1 MDPRE
6 MRHVSKAFALWLF
19 DLALHCF
26 LKMSMK
32 SSRALLTL
40 SLLLLW
46 VLSLVEALYIN
57 TFFFFFFLNAY
68 NQSVTAA
75 KDLMT
80 TVWILARPLWSLDH
94 SRLISLL

>member
-6 MRHVSKAFALWLF
+6 MRHVSKAFALWLL

-46 VLSLVEALYIN
+46 VLSLVEASYIN
-57 TFFFFFFLNAY
+57 TFFFFLNVY

-75 KDLMT
+75 KDLMA